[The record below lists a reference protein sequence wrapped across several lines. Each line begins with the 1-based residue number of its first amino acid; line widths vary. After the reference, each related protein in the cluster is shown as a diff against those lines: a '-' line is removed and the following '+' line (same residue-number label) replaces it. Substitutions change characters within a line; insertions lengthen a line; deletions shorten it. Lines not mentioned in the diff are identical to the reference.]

1 MNDELSILNFEIV
14 IEVAPALGIVATSFL
29 KGNEALKVPFKK
41 IQRIARPVLA
51 RPRSKQGTPKLKI
64 NKRDYLLAALTFA
77 CQVALKLSK
86 STLTAGG

>member
-1 MNDELSILNFEIV
+1 MPE
-14 IEVAPALGIVATSFL
+14 
-29 KGNEALKVPFKK
+29 
-41 IQRIARPVLA
+41 
-51 RPRSKQGTPKLKI
+51 LKI